1 MKEGEIDHSRVK
13 SKCPMVDRLV
23 SYGIDLKVFKN
34 YESWDKI
41 KFEQYTLST
50 FIWNRVW
57 KIDEKWKKV
66 RLTIVESSQNA
77 LW

>member
-1 MKEGEIDHSRVK
+1 MKEGQIDYSWVK
-13 SKCPMVDRLV
+13 SKCPMVGEGW

-50 FIWNRVW
+50 S
-57 KIDEKWKKV
+57 
-66 RLTIVESSQNA
+66 L
-77 LW
+77 